1 MQRPAVARCELG
13 ILHQDDM
20 TRCFWTT
27 ASKEGK
33 RIVFLGLDFYY
44 AAVRYSS
51 IVLNLAI
58 SHVHRRSKQ
67 MTTSFILFFALSV
80 ALLQCLDTS
89 VPSFPLCLKS
99 ELLNPRIVFSQ
110 EKKNPSCLSFAKQA
124 RTIDSYDYHIQSHA
138 SRIAIRNSRAAIM
151 EARSIPSARTGRR
164 TWGGWRLHPAPSSH
178 GMLHLLLGLPP
189 YSRCSRAGR
198 LQALLLPSLP
208 AAAAAAAASLPAL
221 QGRGRRRW
229 EAAAWSKHYLW
240 GPVPAF
246 QARWRAACILKKII
260 LIGFVDWPWRLVYL
274 YERVRKFCETL
285 CTQTSNELFF

>member
-1 MQRPAVARCELG
+1 
-13 ILHQDDM
+13 
-20 TRCFWTT
+20 
-27 ASKEGK
+27 
-33 RIVFLGLDFYY
+33 
-44 AAVRYSS
+44 
-51 IVLNLAI
+51 
-58 SHVHRRSKQ
+58 
-67 MTTSFILFFALSV
+67 MTTSLLVLIALSV

-198 LQALLLPSLP
+198 LQALLRPSLP
-208 AAAAAAAASLPAL
+208 AAATDSVSVL
-221 QGRGRRRW
+221 QGRRRW
-229 EAAAWSKHYLW
+229 EAAAWFKHYLW

-246 QARWRAACILKKII
+246 QARWRAACVLKKYI
-260 LIGFVDWPWRLVYL
+260 LIGFIDWPRRLIYL
-274 YERVRKFCETL
+274 CGRVRKFCEAL
-285 CTQTSNELFF
+285 RTQTSLFLLSLFFF